1 MHLAVYVP
9 LLCSLLF
16 AAAGPRL
23 ALHHL
28 APRTG
33 MWTLTLGAGLASA
46 ASTWSLALLAVTLL
60 DDSTAVHTIH
70 APVNDLVAAVALG
83 LLAAAL
89 ARLTHSVLIHARAR
103 RRLRR
108 CLPPTTAPVVVLA
121 DPVPEAFAMPGAG
134 GRIVVS
140 RGMLTALTGPER
152 RVLFAH
158 ERAHLRQHHHRHSAV
173 MSAAAALNP
182 LLIPLHAAGTHLY
195 ERCADE
201 TAASEVGDRELAAS
215 ALARAA
221 LATTALATAG
231 VPEQPTGPLP
241 HPPPLRYHHIGVAAR
256 VVALH
261 HHPTPGRPSLAAA
274 LLALAGLAVIADID
288 ATGDLLTLILR
299 TIHIG

>member
-1 MHLAVYVP
+1 MHIAVYVP

-16 AAAGPRL
+16 AVAGPRL

-89 ARLTHSVLIHARAR
+89 ARLTHSVLTHARTH

-108 CLPPTTAPVVVLA
+108 CLPPTTAPIVVLA

-158 ERAHLRQHHHRHSAV
+158 ERAHLRHHHHRHGAV
-173 MSAAAALNP
+173 VSAAAALNP
-182 LLIPLHAAGTHLY
+182 LLIPVRAAGTHLY

-201 TAASEVGDRELAAS
+201 TAAAEVGDRELAAS

-221 LATTALATAG
+221 LATAG
-231 VPEQPTGPLP
+231 VPAQPAGPSP
-241 HPPPLRYHHIGVAAR
+241 HPARLRYHHIGVAAR
-256 VVALH
+256 IVALH
-261 HHPTPGRPSLAAA
+261 RHPTPGRPSLAAA
-274 LLALAGLAVIADID
+274 LLALAGLAVIADLD

-299 TIHIG
+299 TVHIG